1 MVDKPSFFP
10 LSCQA
15 VDLLVIAG
23 ESSGDEHAS
32 QLIENLKAR
41 NPSLKI
47 VGLGG
52 NKLQEVGVELLFNL
66 VDHAVVGIFEV
77 LKNYS
82 FFRELFDL
90 TVEWIRKNKPKII
103 LLVDYPGFNL
113 RLAEALKKA
122 GLSRKGGGEIIVL
135 QYISPQLWA
144 WKPQRR
150 FKMQKVLDSLAV
162 IFPFEVDCYKDVNLP
177 ITFVGH
183 PMVDSGKPE
192 QVIQYDPAG
201 PFLLLPGSRSQAIE
215 RILPV
220 LLDSFDQLLSVFP
233 NVSALIPASNVKMKE
248 TIQGILQSRK
258 NLKEKVRITE
268 STDDLSARF
277 ALMSSGTMSLRSA
290 LSGIPGLI
298 IYKTHPLTFLLGKL
312 LIKVKYLGMAN
323 LLLPENPPYLEFIQG
338 KAKPKLIL
346 MEIKNI
352 LGNEIDSR
360 QRSISS
366 AKQLKNL
373 LRGPQEKGVVE
384 WLEDEGSLG

>member
-1 MVDKPSFFP
+1 MDKPSFFP

-23 ESSGDEHAS
+23 EASGDEHAS
-32 QLIENLKAR
+32 QLIKNLKAR
-41 NPSLKI
+41 NPSLQI
-47 VGLGG
+47 AGLGG
-52 NKLQEVGVELLFNL
+52 DELQRAGVKLLFNL

-90 TVEWIRKNKPKII
+90 TVEWIRKNKPKTI

-113 RLAEALKKA
+113 RLADALKKA

-135 QYISPQLWA
+135 QYVSPQLWA
-144 WKPQRR
+144 WKPRRR
-150 FKMQKVLDSLAV
+150 FKMEKVLDSLAV
-162 IFPFEVDCYKDVNLP
+162 IFPFETDCYQDVNLP
-177 ITFVGH
+177 VAFVGH
-183 PMVDSGKPE
+183 PMVGSGKPE
-192 QVIQYDPAG
+192 QLIQYDPAG
-201 PFLLLPGSRSQAIE
+201 PFLLLPGSRSQAIG

-220 LLDSFDQLLSVFP
+220 LLDSFEKLLAEFP
-233 NVSALIPASNVKMKE
+233 NVSALIPASNAKMKE
-248 TIQGILQSRK
+248 TIRGILESHK
-258 NLKEKVRITE
+258 NLKEKVEITE

-298 IYKTHPLTFLLGKL
+298 IYKAHPFTFLLGKA

-323 LLLPENPPYLEFIQG
+323 LLLPENPPYPEFIQG
-338 KAKPKLIL
+338 RANPKLIL
-346 MEIKNI
+346 IEIKNI
-352 LGNEIDSR
+352 LGNETESR
-360 QRSISS
+360 QRSLSS
-366 AKQLKNL
+366 AKQLKDL
-373 LRGPQEKGVVE
+373 LRGPQERGVVE

>member
-10 LSCQA
+10 LSYQA

-23 ESSGDEHAS
+23 EASGDEHAS
-32 QLIENLKAR
+32 QLIKNLKAR
-41 NPSLKI
+41 NPSLQI
-47 VGLGG
+47 AGLGG
-52 NKLQEVGVELLFNL
+52 DELQRAGVKLLFNL

-90 TVEWIRKNKPKII
+90 TVEWIRKNKPKTI

-113 RLAEALKKA
+113 RLADALKKA

-135 QYISPQLWA
+135 QYVSPQLWA
-144 WKPQRR
+144 WKPRRR
-150 FKMQKVLDSLAV
+150 FKMEKVLDSLAV
-162 IFPFEVDCYKDVNLP
+162 IFPFETDCYQDVNLP
-177 ITFVGH
+177 VAFVGH
-183 PMVDSGKPE
+183 PMVGSGKPE
-192 QVIQYDPAG
+192 QLIQYDPAG

-220 LLDSFDQLLSVFP
+220 LLDSFEKLLAEFP
-233 NVSALIPASNVKMKE
+233 DVSALIPASNVKMKE
-248 TIQGILQSRK
+248 TIRGILESHK
-258 NLKEKVRITE
+258 NLKEKVEITE

-298 IYKTHPLTFLLGKL
+298 IYKAHPFTFLLGKA

-323 LLLPENPPYLEFIQG
+323 LLLPENPPYVEFIQG
-338 KAKPKLIL
+338 RAKPKLIL
-346 MEIKNI
+346 IEIKNI
-352 LGNEIDSR
+352 LGNEIESR
-360 QRSISS
+360 QRSLSS
-366 AKQLKNL
+366 AKQLKDL
-373 LRGPQEKGVVE
+373 LRGPQERGVVE

>member
-1 MVDKPSFFP
+1 MDKPSFFP

-23 ESSGDEHAS
+23 EASGDEHAS
-32 QLIENLKAR
+32 QLIKNLKAR
-41 NPSLKI
+41 NPSLQI

-52 NKLQEVGVELLFNL
+52 DELQKVGVELLFNL

-90 TVEWIRKNKPKII
+90 TVEWIRKNKPKTI

-113 RLAEALKKA
+113 RIAKALKKA

-135 QYISPQLWA
+135 QYVSPQLWA

-150 FKMQKVLDSLAV
+150 FKMEKVLDSLAV
-162 IFPFEVDCYKDVNLP
+162 IFPFETDCYKDVNLP
-177 ITFVGH
+177 VAFVGH
-183 PMVDSGKPE
+183 PMVGSGKPE
-192 QVIQYDPAG
+192 QLIQYDPAG

-220 LLDSFDQLLSVFP
+220 LLDSFEKLLAEFP
-233 NVSALIPASNVKMKE
+233 NATALIPASNVKMKE
-248 TIQGILQSRK
+248 TIQGILECHK
-258 NLKEKVRITE
+258 NLKEKVEITE
-268 STDDLSARF
+268 NTDDLSARF

-298 IYKTHPLTFLLGKL
+298 IYKTHPFTFLLGKA

-323 LLLPENPPYLEFIQG
+323 LLMPENPPYVEFIQG
-338 KAKPKLIL
+338 RAKPKLIL
-346 MEIKNI
+346 IEIKNI
-352 LGNEIDSR
+352 LGNEIESR
-360 QRSISS
+360 QRSLSS

-373 LRGPQEKGVVE
+373 LRGPQERGVVE

>member
-1 MVDKPSFFP
+1 M
-10 LSCQA
+10 
-15 VDLLVIAG
+15 VIAG

-220 LLDSFDQLLSVFP
+220 LLDSFEQLLSVFP

-323 LLLPENPPYLEFIQG
+323 LLLPENPPYHEFIQG

>member
-1 MVDKPSFFP
+1 M
-10 LSCQA
+10 
-15 VDLLVIAG
+15 
-23 ESSGDEHAS
+23 
-32 QLIENLKAR
+32 
-41 NPSLKI
+41 
-47 VGLGG
+47 
-52 NKLQEVGVELLFNL
+52 
-66 VDHAVVGIFEV
+66 
-77 LKNYS
+77 
-82 FFRELFDL
+82 
-90 TVEWIRKNKPKII
+90 
-103 LLVDYPGFNL
+103 LVDYPGFNL

-220 LLDSFDQLLSVFP
+220 LLDSFEQLLSVYP

>member
-1 MVDKPSFFP
+1 M
-10 LSCQA
+10 
-15 VDLLVIAG
+15 VIAG

-220 LLDSFDQLLSVFP
+220 LLDSFEQLLSVYP

>member
-1 MVDKPSFFP
+1 MDKPSFFP

-23 ESSGDEHAS
+23 EASGDEHAS
-32 QLIENLKAR
+32 QLIKNLKAR
-41 NPSLKI
+41 NPSLQI

-52 NKLQEVGVELLFNL
+52 DELQKVGVELLFNL

-90 TVEWIRKNKPKII
+90 TVEWIRKNKPKTI

-113 RLAEALKKA
+113 RIAKALKKA

-135 QYISPQLWA
+135 QYVSPQLWA
-144 WKPQRR
+144 WKPRRR
-150 FKMQKVLDSLAV
+150 FKMEKVLDSLAV
-162 IFPFEVDCYKDVNLP
+162 IFPFETDCYQDVNLP
-177 ITFVGH
+177 VAFVGH
-183 PMVDSGKPE
+183 PMVSSGKPE
-192 QVIQYDPAG
+192 QLIQYDPAG
-201 PFLLLPGSRSQAIE
+201 PFLLLPGSRSQAIG

-220 LLDSFDQLLSVFP
+220 LLDSFEKLLAEFP
-233 NVSALIPASNVKMKE
+233 DVSALIPASNAKMKE
-248 TIQGILQSRK
+248 TIRGILESHK
-258 NLKEKVRITE
+258 NLKEKVEITE

-298 IYKTHPLTFLLGKL
+298 IYKTHPFTFLLGKAL
-312 LIKVKYLGMAN
+312 VKVKYLGMAN
-323 LLLPENPPYLEFIQG
+323 LLMPENPPYVEFIQG
-338 KAKPKLIL
+338 RAKPKLIL
-346 MEIKNI
+346 IEIKII
-352 LGNEIDSR
+352 LGNEIESR
-360 QRSISS
+360 QRSLSS

-373 LRGPQEKGVVE
+373 LRGPQERGVVE